1 MTMWSQGCRRIR
13 ISGRGS
19 KGDVARNSEGV
30 DPMADES
37 VKGREDAKDDAGG
50 KSGRKGS
57 KVGLMTVVLLVV
69 EAAAIGGGFMMFS
82 SPKETE
88 AEGMSIE
95 FDTLKHE
102 VMLEEVVIF
111 EGNLGNESSG
121 VALRYPTR
129 VFFKVDARDR
139 LWIEAESSRSSG
151 TIHAQLS
158 EIWKLAARRELESPD
173 LAAIEARIKRSF
185 QKESLFERR
194 PSTMPAVS
202 GGADA
207 DGHGGDAG
215 HGGTEEEALPSMAM
229 PEGPIV
235 HDVIVVMDIGRRVHR

>member
-1 MTMWSQGCRRIR
+1 
-13 ISGRGS
+13 
-19 KGDVARNSEGV
+19 
-30 DPMADES
+30 MADES
-37 VKGREDAKDDAGG
+37 AKGREDAKDDAGG
-50 KSGRKGS
+50 KPARKGN
-57 KVGLMTVVLLVV
+57 KVGLMTVVLLVI

-88 AEGMSIE
+88 ADGMSIE
-95 FDTLKHE
+95 FDTISHE

-111 EGNLGNESSG
+111 DGNLGNEASG

-139 LWIEAESSRSSG
+139 LWIEAEASRSSG

-185 QKESLFERR
+185 EQEGLFERR
-194 PSTMPAVS
+194 PSTMPNVT
-202 GGADA
+202 GGVDVESQ
-207 DGHGGDAG
+207 GGDSGSRTANG
-215 HGGTEEEALPSMAM
+215 DDFQSIAM
-229 PEGPIV
+229 PEGLIV
-235 HDVIVVMDIGRRVHR
+235 QDVIVVMDIGRRIHR

>member
-1 MTMWSQGCRRIR
+1 
-13 ISGRGS
+13 
-19 KGDVARNSEGV
+19 
-30 DPMADES
+30 MADDS
-37 VKGREDAKDDAGG
+37 AQGREDAKDDAGG
-50 KSGRKGS
+50 KPARKGK

-88 AEGMSIE
+88 AEGMSID
-95 FDTLKHE
+95 FDTPEHE

-111 EGNLGNESSG
+111 EGNLGNEASG

-185 QKESLFERR
+185 QKEGLFERR
-194 PSTMPAVS
+194 PSTMPSVS
-202 GGADA
+202 GGADS
-207 DGHGGDAG
+207 DGNGS
-215 HGGTEEEALPSMAM
+215 EAAQATTDTDLLPSMAM
-229 PEGPIV
+229 PEGAIV

>member
-1 MTMWSQGCRRIR
+1 
-13 ISGRGS
+13 
-19 KGDVARNSEGV
+19 
-30 DPMADES
+30 MADQSE
-37 VKGREDAKDDAGG
+37 KGRDDAGNDAGG
-50 KSGRKGS
+50 KNVRKGS
-57 KVGLMTVVLLVV
+57 RVGLMTAVLLVV

-82 SPKETE
+82 GPRETE

-95 FDTLKHE
+95 FDAPEHE

-185 QKESLFERR
+185 QQERLFERR
-194 PSTMPAVS
+194 PSTIPSVS
-202 GGADA
+202 GGLGSE
-207 DGHGGDAG
+207 GHGDGD
-215 HGGTEEEALPSMAM
+215 HGATESEGMPSLVM
-229 PEGPIV
+229 PEGQIV
-235 HDVIVVMDIGRRVHR
+235 HDVIVVMDIGRRVHL